1 MSNDKLKTIEL
12 YIARNNDMKLDSNKL
27 ILDHINKLGYN
38 YINIDSEINKY
49 LKFKYE
55 NNIEKFLNISFY
67 DYKIE
72 YSKTFE
78 FEKLRK
84 QICDIMSRSI
94 TLSKFIGTY
103 NIKSFYETCTLEELY
118 FLGY

>member
-55 NNIEKFLNISFY
+55 NNIEKFLN
-67 DYKIE
+67 
-72 YSKTFE
+72 
-78 FEKLRK
+78 
-84 QICDIMSRSI
+84 QIWDIMSRSI